1 MNRLA
6 LTSTVV
12 GAIIIA
18 ARVPGLVVP
27 DKFRAEALKFPR
39 SVLWGRVLMAVA
51 AVWVGIVMFIAAD
64 KDWPSWARPAIVVG
78 VPIACVLVIKYAD
91 QFLAFRGM
99 AVLLLLAAKVM
110 VDAADTSGL
119 SARLVVTTLAYIW
132 VIAAMWMTIAPHHF
146 RDLIGWSMANNTRC
160 RAVSALGVAIGA
172 LLVVLGLLVY

>member
-6 LTSTVV
+6 LTSIIV

-27 DKFRAEALKFPR
+27 DKFRAASLKFPR
-39 SVLWGRVLMAVA
+39 SVFWGRALMALA
-51 AVWVGIVMFIAAD
+51 AVWVGIMMFNAVD
-64 KDWPSWARPAIVVG
+64 KDWPTWAKPAIVVG
-78 VPIACVLVIKYAD
+78 VPIAYVLVIKYAD
-91 QFLAFRGM
+91 HYLAFRGL

-119 SARLVVTTLAYIW
+119 SARLMVTTLAYVW

-160 RAVSALGVAIGA
+160 RAVCALGVALGA